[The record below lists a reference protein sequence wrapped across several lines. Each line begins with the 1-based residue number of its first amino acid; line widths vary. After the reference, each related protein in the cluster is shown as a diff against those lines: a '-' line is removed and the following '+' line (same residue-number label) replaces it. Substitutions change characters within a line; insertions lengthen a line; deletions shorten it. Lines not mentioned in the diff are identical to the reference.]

1 VIYQI
6 GSNRLSNNYGSENAG
21 LTGDHFVQDNIPAM
35 PTLDASP
42 PSRSFEKWMMSE
54 VGGVPVAL
62 MVCAAAAL
70 VLGFALALS
79 SSGRW

>member
-1 VIYQI
+1 M
-6 GSNRLSNNYGSENAG
+6 
-21 LTGDHFVQDNIPAM
+21 QDNIPAM
-35 PTLDASP
+35 PSVDASRP
-42 PSRSFEKWMMSE
+42 GRSFEKWMMSE
-54 VGGVPVAL
+54 IGGVPIAL